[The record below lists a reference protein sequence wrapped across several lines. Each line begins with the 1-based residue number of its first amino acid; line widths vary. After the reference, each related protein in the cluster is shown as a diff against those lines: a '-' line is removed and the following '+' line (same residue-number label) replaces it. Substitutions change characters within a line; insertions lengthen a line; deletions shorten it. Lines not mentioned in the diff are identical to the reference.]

1 MRTIEEVLRPPTGVE
16 AEAAL
21 TRFAADA
28 RRHYGPRLL
37 GLYLFGSRARG
48 DAQPD
53 SDADVAV
60 ILADG
65 PWRII
70 EEARLLADL
79 SYDRL
84 IEDGLD
90 IQAHPVPQSA
100 WSDPTLHPNPAL
112 VRAMRRDARP
122 IGGGR

>member
-1 MRTIEEVLRPPTGVE
+1 MRTIEEVLRPPTE
-16 AEAAL
+16 AEASAAL
-21 TRFAADA
+21 ARFAADA
-28 RRHYGPRLL
+28 RRHYGARLL
-37 GLYLFGSRARG
+37 GLSLFGSRARG

-65 PWRII
+65 AWRII
-70 EEARLLADL
+70 DEARFLADL

-90 IQAHPVPQSA
+90 IQAHPVSQSA
-100 WSDPTLHPNPAL
+100 WNDPALHPNPAL

-122 IGGGR
+122 IILTP

>member
-1 MRTIEEVLRPPTGVE
+1 MRSIEEVLQPPTD
-16 AEAAL
+16 AQAAVAL
-21 TRFAADA
+21 ARFAADV

-37 GLYLFGSRARG
+37 GLYLFGSRSRG
-48 DAQPD
+48 DARPE

-60 ILADG
+60 ILVDG

-70 EEARLLADL
+70 DEARVLADL

-84 IEDGLD
+84 IDDGLD

-100 WSDPTLHPNPAL
+100 WGDPALHPNPAL
-112 VRAMRRDARP
+112 VRAMRRDGRP
-122 IGGGR
+122 LGAMP

>member
-1 MRTIEEVLRPPTGVE
+1 MRTIEEVLRPPTD
-16 AEAAL
+16 AEAAAAL
-21 TRFAADA
+21 ARFATDA

-37 GLYLFGSRARG
+37 DLYLFGSRARG
-48 DAQPD
+48 DATPE

-65 PWRII
+65 AWRII
-70 EEARLLADL
+70 DEARVLADL

-90 IQAHPVPQSA
+90 IQAHPVSHSA
-100 WSDPTLHPNPAL
+100 WNDPALHPNPAL
-112 VRAMRRDARP
+112 VRAMRRDALW
-122 IGGGR
+122 IEGGR